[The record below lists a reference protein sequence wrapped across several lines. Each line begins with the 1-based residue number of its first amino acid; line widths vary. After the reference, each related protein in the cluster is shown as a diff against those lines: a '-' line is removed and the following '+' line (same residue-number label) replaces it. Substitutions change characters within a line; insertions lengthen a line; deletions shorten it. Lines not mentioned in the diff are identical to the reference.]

1 MAMIGQGSVVIE
13 TVRMV
18 KAEDYLELE

>member
-1 MAMIGQGSVVIE
+1 MVGQGSVVIE
-13 TVRMV
+13 LVRMV